1 MKSNG
6 TVRAATRFGAL
17 RTGKVES
24 KNPRLT
30 EAKSKR
36 ARTGALFHLSQSQ
49 SRRRVIWP
57 HHRSQPRQYL
67 ARARTGCAQ
76 VLPRTHEVLQEPR
89 AHFRA
94 FARGRRRRSW
104 CVSPR
109 SIVAQPSPFL
119 ASDVCA
125 GPIEPARTAK
135 PDCPIPFFPPS
146 QPSTRRMRPM
156 PTSEYLSPVSNVLP
170 SNIAPASPDP
180 RARDRQGSGGEANFQ
195 DLLD

>member
-76 VLPRTHEVLQEPR
+76 ELPRTHEVLQEPR
-89 AHFRA
+89 AHFWA
-94 FARGRRRRSW
+94 PARGWRSRSW

-109 SIVAQPSPFL
+109 SSRDRRRFSP
-119 ASDVCA
+119 
-125 GPIEPARTAK
+125 PMIEPAPGPAETQDLTIRS
-135 PDCPIPFFPPS
+135 PS
-146 QPSTRRMRPM
+146 FSHRSR
-156 PTSEYLSPVSNVLP
+156 
-170 SNIAPASPDP
+170 P
-180 RARDRQGSGGEANFQ
+180 RAGCDRCRRVSTHRAARMPFPTPRRLDPTPARKRSGGETSKIF
-195 DLLD
+195 LD

>member
-76 VLPRTHEVLQEPR
+76 ELPRTHEVLQEPR

-125 GPIEPARTAK
+125 GPIEPARNLTVR
-135 PDCPIPFFPPS
+135 S
-146 QPSTRRMRPM
+146 
-156 PTSEYLSPVSNVLP
+156 LSSLLR
-170 SNIAPASPDP
+170 SRP
-180 RARDRQGSGGEANFQ
+180 RAGCDRCRRVSTFRPSRMSFPRISRRLHPTRARETGKASGGEANFQ

>member
-6 TVRAATRFGAL
+6 PVRAATRFGAL

-24 KNPRLT
+24 KKPRLT
-30 EAKSKR
+30 KKSKLASSAASVNHR
-36 ARTGALFHLSQSQ
+36 AGNTYY
-49 SRRRVIWP
+49 WP
-57 HHRSQPRQYL
+57 HQRSRPRQYL

-109 SIVAQPSPFL
+109 SFVAQPSPFL

-125 GPIEPARTAK
+125 GPIEPARNLTVR
-135 PDCPIPFFPPS
+135 S
-146 QPSTRRMRPM
+146 
-156 PTSEYLSPVSNVLP
+156 LSSLHR
-170 SNIAPASPDP
+170 SRP
-180 RARDRQGSGGEANFQ
+180 RAGCDRCRRVSTFRPSRMSFPRISRRLHPTRAREIGKASGGEANFQ